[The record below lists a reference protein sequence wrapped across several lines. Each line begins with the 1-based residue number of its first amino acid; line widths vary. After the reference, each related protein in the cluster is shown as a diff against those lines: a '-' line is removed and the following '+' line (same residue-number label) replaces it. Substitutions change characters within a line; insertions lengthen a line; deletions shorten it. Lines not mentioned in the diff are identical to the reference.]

1 MTEPALQKERDAP
14 SFKVLV
20 GGSEL
25 PDETAL
31 DILEVRMSDYV
42 EGAGSFTIA
51 FNNWNS
57 QTQEFKY
64 VDGDLLAEGAE
75 VEVKVGFVDDQK
87 SMMKG
92 EVTALEPEFAAG
104 AAPVLRIHGYDLLH
118 RFRRGRNTR
127 SFANMK
133 DSQIADQI
141 ASELGLRSQ
150 VDDSEITHEY
160 VLQNNLTD
168 VDFLLERA
176 RRIGFEVTVK
186 DKTLN
191 FRKKSNN
198 KDKLVSLD
206 FGLTLTSFFP
216 RLNTLSQVSDVVV
229 QGWNPKT
236 KEAISGK
243 AQPGDE
249 NSKMGGSKLGASIS
263 KEAFFKAT
271 AFVVNKPVF
280 TEGEASQIAK
290 GKFNEMAVD
299 FITGEGT
306 SIGNTDIRAGA
317 VVELKG
323 LGKRFSGLY
332 YVTSSTHEVGP
343 KGYRTR
349 FTVGRSATG

>member
-14 SFKVLV
+14 TFKILV
-20 GGSEL
+20 GGSDL
-25 PDETAL
+25 PDEAAL
-31 DILEVRMSDYV
+31 DILEVRLSDYV
-42 EGAGSFTIA
+42 EGAGSFTVT

-64 VDGDLLAEGAE
+64 VDGDLLAEGSE

-87 SMMKG
+87 SMLKG

-104 AAPVLRIHGYDLLH
+104 AAPVLKIHGYDLLH

-133 DSQIADQI
+133 DSQIAEQI
-141 ASELGLRSQ
+141 ASELGLRAQ
-150 VDDSEITHEY
+150 ADDSEITHEY

-168 VDFLLERA
+168 IDFLLERA
-176 RRIGFEVTVK
+176 RRIGYEVTAK

-206 FGLTLTSFFP
+206 FGLTLTSFYP

-243 AQPGDE
+243 AAPGDE

-271 AFVVNKPVF
+271 AFVVNKSVF

-306 SIGNTDIRAGA
+306 AIGNTDIRAGE
-317 VVELKG
+317 VIELNG

-332 YVTSSTHEVGP
+332 YITSSTHEVGP

-349 FTVGRSATG
+349 FTVGRSATT

>member
-25 PDETAL
+25 PDEAAL
-31 DILEVRMSDYV
+31 DILEVRLSDYV
-42 EGAGSFTIA
+42 EGAGSFTVV

-64 VDGDLLAEGAE
+64 VDGDLLAEGTE
-75 VEVKVGFVDDQK
+75 IEVKVGFVDDQR
-87 SMMKG
+87 SLMKG

-104 AAPVLRIHGYDLLH
+104 AAPTLRIHGYDLSH

-133 DSQIADQI
+133 DSQIAEQI
-141 ASELGLRSQ
+141 ASELGLRAQ
-150 VDDSEITHEY
+150 ADDSEITHEY
-160 VLQNNLTD
+160 VLQNNLSD

-176 RRIGFEVTVK
+176 RRIGFELTVK

-206 FGLTLTSFFP
+206 FGLTLTSFYP

-249 NSKMGGSKLGASIS
+249 NSKMGGKLGASIS

-271 AFVVNKPVF
+271 AFVVNRPVF
-280 TEGEASQIAK
+280 TEGEAAQIAK
-290 GKFNEMAVD
+290 GKFNEMAVG

-306 SIGNTDIRAGA
+306 AIGNTDIRAGE
-317 VVELKG
+317 VIELKG

-349 FTVGRSATG
+349 FTVGRNAA

>member
-25 PDETAL
+25 PDEAAL
-31 DILEVRMSDYV
+31 DILEVRLSDYV
-42 EGAGSFTIA
+42 EGAGTFTVS

-57 QTQEFKY
+57 KTQEFKY

-75 VEVKVGFVDDQK
+75 VEVKVGFVDDQR

-92 EVTALEPEFAAG
+92 EVTALEPEFAPSV
-104 AAPVLRIHGYDLLH
+104 APVLKIHGYDLLH

-133 DSQIADQI
+133 DSQIAEQI
-141 ASELGLRSQ
+141 AGELGLRAQS
-150 VDDSEITHEY
+150 DDTEITHEY

-176 RRIGFEVTVK
+176 RRINFEVTVK

-191 FRKKSNN
+191 FRKAANN
-198 KDKLVSLD
+198 KNKLVSLD
-206 FGLTLTSFFP
+206 FGMTLTSFYP
-216 RLNTLSQVSDVVV
+216 RLNTLGQVSDVVV

-249 NSKMGGSKLGASIS
+249 NSKMGGSKLGPSVS
-263 KEAFFKAT
+263 KEAFAKAT
-271 AFVVNKPVF
+271 AVVVNRPVF
-280 TEGEASQIAK
+280 TEGEAKQIAK

-306 SIGNTDIRAGA
+306 AIGNTDIRAGE
-317 VVELKG
+317 VIELNG

-343 KGYRTR
+343 RGYRTR
-349 FTVGRSATG
+349 FNVGRNATT

>member
-1 MTEPALQKERDAP
+1 MPEPALQKERDAP
-14 SFKVLV
+14 TFKVLV

-31 DILEVRMSDYV
+31 DILEVRLSDYV
-42 EGAGSFTIA
+42 EGAGSFTVT

-64 VDGDLLAEGAE
+64 VDGDLLAEGSE

-104 AAPVLRIHGYDLLH
+104 AAPTLKIHGYDLLH

-127 SFANMK
+127 SFVKMK
-133 DSQIADQI
+133 DSQIAEKI
-141 ASELGLRSQ
+141 ATELGLRSQ
-150 VDDSEITHEY
+150 LDDTQITHEY

-168 VDFLLERA
+168 IDFLLVRA
-176 RRIGFEVTVK
+176 RRIGYEVTVK

-191 FRKKSNN
+191 FRKQSND

-206 FGLTLTSFFP
+206 FGLTLTSFYP

-249 NSKMGGSKLGASIS
+249 NSKMGGSKLGASVS

-271 AFVVNKPVF
+271 AFVVNRPVF
-280 TEGEASQIAK
+280 TEGEATQIAR

-306 SIGNTDIRAGA
+306 AIGNTD
-317 VVELKG
+317 
-323 LGKRFSGLY
+323 
-332 YVTSSTHEVGP
+332 
-343 KGYRTR
+343 
-349 FTVGRSATG
+349 

>member
-1 MTEPALQKERDAP
+1 MAEPALQKERDAP

-25 PDETAL
+25 PDEAAL
-31 DILEVRMSDYV
+31 DILEVRVSDYV
-42 EGAGSFTIA
+42 EGAGSFTVA

-64 VDGDLLAEGAE
+64 VDGDLLAEGTE
-75 VEVKVGFVDDQK
+75 VEVRVGFVDDQK
-87 SMMKG
+87 SLMKG
-92 EVTALEPEFAAG
+92 EVTALEPEYAAG

-141 ASELGLRSQ
+141 AAELGLRSL
-150 VDDSEITHEY
+150 VEDTEITHEY

-168 VDFLLERA
+168 IDFLLERA

-191 FRKKSNN
+191 FRKAATDKG
-198 KDKLVSLD
+198 KLVSID
-206 FGLTLTSFFP
+206 FGLTLTSFYP
-216 RLNTLSQVSDVVV
+216 RLNTLGQVSDVVV

-249 NSKMGGSKLGASIS
+249 NSKMGGSKLGASVS

-280 TEGEASQIAK
+280 NEGEAAQIAR
-290 GKFNEMAVD
+290 GKFNEMVAD

-306 SIGNTDIRAGA
+306 AIGNTDIRAGE
-317 VVELKG
+317 VIELKG
-323 LGKRFSGLY
+323 MGKRFSGLY

-349 FTVGRSATG
+349 FSVGRSATT